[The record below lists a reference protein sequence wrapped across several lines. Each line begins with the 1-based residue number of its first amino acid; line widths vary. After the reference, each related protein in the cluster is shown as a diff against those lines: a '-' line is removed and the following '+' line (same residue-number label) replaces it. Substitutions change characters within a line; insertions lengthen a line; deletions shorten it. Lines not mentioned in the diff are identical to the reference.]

1 MLPVRVRVGRGKAI
15 ATDVKNA
22 VEVLTSGGLV
32 VYPTESSYALG
43 ANATDEKAILR
54 LYEAKGRD
62 PSNPIPVIV
71 ADLKMWRKY
80 AFINRQAL
88 ILVAAFMPGPLTIAL
103 RKKRLIPDILNP
115 HAIAARIPSHPVA
128 QRLVRIAGFPIT
140 STSANISGEPPARSI
155 QGLSERLMRSI
166 DLILDTGNLA
176 ERKPSTIVDLTDVKT
191 PKIVR
196 EGPISGKQV
205 LTLLARG

>member
-1 MLPVRVRVGRGKAI
+1 MPVRVRVGRGKAI